1 MNEEPQDGGAPRL
14 ALPAKGAPA
23 GLIGTV
29 TFGFGLAAGLLMAF
43 VGFGFLAE
51 SATIIITVGLI
62 FLSVVALVGIVLFLL
77 RERLLRRL
85 FGLAETQI
93 EAFAGPLARIAES
106 VLARDSGGAA
116 SAARELMQR
125 VLARYAWL
133 TTRRWVVGSL
143 TALIASM
150 AALAG
155 TALLFQQNTL
165 LRIQIMRSEEQNAL
179 ITEQSRLLLQ
189 DVQLAEAARNAG
201 LWVELSALSAD
212 LGAAVEAAMAAGKD
226 ESAPRDASAAVTVLD
241 PATDISRALLM
252 RIITV
257 SQAARPYRFLDTG
270 FDPGDQNALLRPALE
285 ARRDAI
291 PEIYARIAAR
301 EGWEAPQ
308 ETPDLTDRPASP
320 ERGQLFRLL
329 ATAGVFNYELLNLRG
344 LDLAFAHAPGIYLF
358 TSTLQVAR
366 LSFADLSGAEI
377 RQVDFG
383 GAFLENIRLRRA
395 FIAHSSFAAVPGAL
409 IREPFAKSDTPYF
422 TQMSGADFSDSVIIG
437 SGFSDAHALAALFE
451 GALIVEC
458 DFTGAALTAGS
469 FRRAVL
475 IRSKFDGAGLAHAD
489 FDQAVFIGTN
499 PLEAFSA
506 GAGESGF
513 DPERYRAVEIPLG
526 DVLEHPLVALN
537 YDLETL
543 TTQAGPDRAWRLEA
557 VAR

>member
-383 GAFLENIRLRRA
+383 
-395 FIAHSSFAAVPGAL
+395 AAVPGAL